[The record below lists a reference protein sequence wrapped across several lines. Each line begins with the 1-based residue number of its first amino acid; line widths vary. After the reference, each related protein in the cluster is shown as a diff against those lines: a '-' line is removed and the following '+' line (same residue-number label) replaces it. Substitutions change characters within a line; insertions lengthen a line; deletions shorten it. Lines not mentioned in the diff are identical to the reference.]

1 MMEKILIVDDEE
13 GMRLAMS
20 EALRRSGYSVETCV
34 DGIAALAKLKSDKY
48 AMVITDMKMPR
59 VSGMDVLRE
68 TKKASP
74 DTRVILVTAYGTVDC
89 AVEAMK
95 EGANDFL
102 LKPFSFESL
111 IEIVKGGLAAPSA
124 EAAGAKPP
132 SVSSPKNPKTEV
144 KEIVTKDKIFL
155 RLLNMAVEIADSDS
169 SVLIYGESG
178 TGKELI
184 AQLIHENSNRKN
196 KPFVAV
202 NCAAIPD
209 NLLESE
215 LFGHEK
221 GSFTG
226 AAFRKYGKFEL
237 AQGGTILLDEIGE
250 MSMTLQAKLLRVLQ
264 EYEIDR
270 VGGKEPVPID
280 VRVIST
286 TNVDIRQAITE
297 SKFREDLYYR
307 LNVIPIRVPPLRDRN
322 GDVQVLTDYFIKK
335 LSDKNKKNI
344 KGISRE
350 AMDILLKR
358 KWYGNVRELINMI
371 ERAVL
376 LCSEDKIQKENFI
389 LDEIIEKTPAAID
402 DFPAGSQ
409 TIEEMEK
416 RLIKKTLHDKGG
428 NRTHAAKALG
438 ISIRTL
444 RNKLNEYKE
453 RDVSSKAV

>member
-1 MMEKILIVDDEE
+1 MEKILIVDDEE

-20 EALRRSGYSVETCV
+20 EALKRAGYITETSV
-34 DGIAALAKLKSDKY
+34 DGISALSKLESEKY
-48 AMVITDMKMPR
+48 SMVITDMKMPK
-59 VSGMDVLRE
+59 VTGMDLLRE
-68 TKKASP
+68 IKKISP
-74 DTRVILVTAYGTVDC
+74 DTKVILVTAYGTVDC

-95 EGANDFL
+95 EGASDFL

-111 IEIVKGGLAAPSA
+111 LQIVKGGFASSGKPSA
-124 EAAGAKPP
+124 LLR
-132 SVSSPKNPKTEV
+132 SPTTQTKKNVGDEV

-155 RLLNMAVEIADSDS
+155 RILNMAVEIAKSDS
-169 SVLIYGESG
+169 TVLVYGESG

-184 AQLIHENSNRKN
+184 AQLIHENSNRKS

-237 AQGGTILLDEIGE
+237 AQGGTMLLDEIGE

-264 EYEIDR
+264 EYEVDR

-286 TNVDIRQAITE
+286 TNVDIKQAVSE
-297 SKFREDLYYR
+297 KKFREDLYYR
-307 LNVIPIRVPPLRDRN
+307 LNVIPIRVPPLRDRK
-322 GDVQVLTDYFIKK
+322 GDVEVLTEHFIKK
-335 LSDKNKKNI
+335 MSSKNNKNI
-344 KGISRE
+344 KGITKE
-350 AMDILLKR
+350 AQDILINR
-358 KWYGNVRELINMI
+358 KWYGNVRELQNMI

-376 LCSEDKIQKENFI
+376 LCRKDNIRKEDFI
-389 LDEIIEKTPAAID
+389 LEEIVEKSMSDNYEVNLSPITIDEMEKKLIEKTLD
-402 DFPAGSQ
+402 
-409 TIEEMEK
+409 E
-416 RLIKKTLHDKGG
+416 KGG
-428 NRTHAAKALG
+428 NRTHAAKSLG

-444 RNKLNEYKE
+444 RNKLNEYKDRE
-453 RDVSSKAV
+453 VTCNAV

>member
-1 MMEKILIVDDEE
+1 MEKILIVDDEE

-20 EALRRSGYSVETCV
+20 EALKRAGYITETSV
-34 DGIAALAKLKSDKY
+34 DGISALSKLESEKY
-48 AMVITDMKMPR
+48 SMVITDMKMPK
-59 VSGMDVLRE
+59 VTGMDLLRE
-68 TKKASP
+68 IKKISP
-74 DTRVILVTAYGTVDC
+74 DTKVILVTAYGTVDC

-95 EGANDFL
+95 EGASDFL

-111 IEIVKGGLAAPSA
+111 LQIVKGGFASSGKASA
-124 EAAGAKPP
+124 LLR
-132 SVSSPKNPKTEV
+132 SPTTQTKKNVGDEV

-155 RLLNMAVEIADSDS
+155 RILNMAVEIAKSDS
-169 SVLIYGESG
+169 TVLVYGESG

-184 AQLIHENSNRKN
+184 AQLIHENSNRKS

-237 AQGGTILLDEIGE
+237 AQGGTLLLDEIGE

-264 EYEIDR
+264 EYEVDR

-286 TNVDIRQAITE
+286 TNVDIKQAISE
-297 SKFREDLYYR
+297 KKFREDLYYR
-307 LNVIPIRVPPLRDRN
+307 LNVIPIRVPPLRDRK
-322 GDVQVLTDYFIKK
+322 GDVEVLTEHFIKK
-335 LSDKNKKNI
+335 MSSKNNKNI
-344 KGISRE
+344 KGITKE
-350 AMDILLKR
+350 ALDILINR
-358 KWYGNVRELINMI
+358 KWYGNVRELQNMI

-376 LCSEDKIQKENFI
+376 LCRKDNIRKEDFI
-389 LDEIIEKTPAAID
+389 LEEIVEKSMSDNSEVNLSPITIDEMEKKLIEKT
-402 DFPAGSQ
+402 
-409 TIEEMEK
+409 
-416 RLIKKTLHDKGG
+416 LNDKGG
-428 NRTHAAKALG
+428 NRTHAAKSLG

-444 RNKLNEYKE
+444 RNKLNEYKDRE
-453 RDVSSKAV
+453 VSCNAV

>member
-1 MMEKILIVDDEE
+1 MEKILIVDDEE

-20 EALRRSGYSVETCV
+20 EALKRAGYITETSV
-34 DGIAALAKLKSDKY
+34 DGISALSKLESEKY
-48 AMVITDMKMPR
+48 SMVITDMKMPK
-59 VSGMDVLRE
+59 VTGMDLLRE
-68 TKKASP
+68 IKKISP
-74 DTRVILVTAYGTVDC
+74 DTKVILVTAYGTVDC

-95 EGANDFL
+95 EGASDFL

-111 IEIVKGGLAAPSA
+111 LQIVKGGFASSGKPSA
-124 EAAGAKPP
+124 LLR
-132 SVSSPKNPKTEV
+132 SPTTQTKKNVGDEV

-155 RLLNMAVEIADSDS
+155 RILNMAVEIAKSDS
-169 SVLIYGESG
+169 TVLVYGESG

-184 AQLIHENSNRKN
+184 AQLIHENSNRKS

-237 AQGGTILLDEIGE
+237 AQGGTLLLDEIGE

-264 EYEIDR
+264 EYEVDR

-286 TNVDIRQAITE
+286 TNVDIKQAVSE
-297 SKFREDLYYR
+297 KKFREDLYYR
-307 LNVIPIRVPPLRDRN
+307 LNVIPIRVPPLRDRK
-322 GDVQVLTDYFIKK
+322 GDVEVLTEHFIKK
-335 LSDKNKKNI
+335 MSSKNNKNI
-344 KGISRE
+344 KGITKE
-350 AMDILLKR
+350 ALDILINR
-358 KWYGNVRELINMI
+358 KWYGNVRELQNMI

-376 LCSEDKIQKENFI
+376 LCRKDNIRKEDFI
-389 LDEIIEKTPAAID
+389 LEEIVEKSMSDNFEVNLSPITIDEMEKKLIEKTLD
-402 DFPAGSQ
+402 
-409 TIEEMEK
+409 
-416 RLIKKTLHDKGG
+416 DKGG
-428 NRTHAAKALG
+428 NRTHAAKSLG

-444 RNKLNEYKE
+444 RNKLNEYKDRE
-453 RDVSSKAV
+453 VSCNAV

>member
-1 MMEKILIVDDEE
+1 MEKILIVDDEE

-20 EALRRSGYSVETCV
+20 EALNRAGYSTETCV
-34 DGIAALAKLKSDKY
+34 DGISALSKLKSARY
-48 AMVITDMKMPR
+48 SMVITDMKMPK
-59 VSGMDVLRE
+59 VSGMDVLKE
-68 TKKASP
+68 VKKLSP
-74 DTRVILVTAYGTVDC
+74 DTKVILVTAYGTVDC

-111 IEIVKGGLAAPSA
+111 LEIVKGGFASPGNVNIPVKSSAANVTRNK
-124 EAAGAKPP
+124 E
-132 SVSSPKNPKTEV
+132 VEV

-155 RLLNMAVEIADSDS
+155 RILNMAVEIAKSDS
-169 SVLIYGESG
+169 TVLVYGESG

-184 AQLIHENSNRKN
+184 AQLIHENSTRKG

-286 TNVDIRQAITE
+286 TNVDIKQAVSE
-297 SKFREDLYYR
+297 KKFREDLYYR
-307 LNVIPIRVPPLRDRN
+307 LNVIPIRVPPLRDRK
-322 GDVQVLTDYFIKK
+322 GDVEVLTEHFISKMAAK
-335 LSDKNKKNI
+335 SNKNVR
-344 KGISRE
+344 GISKE
-350 AMDILLKR
+350 AMDILLER
-358 KWYGNVRELINMI
+358 MWYGNVRELQNMI

-376 LCSEDKIQKENFI
+376 LCADEKIRKENFI
-389 LDEIIEKTPAAID
+389 LEEIVEKNLTDNDNYSFSTVTIDEMEKKLIEKTLN
-402 DFPAGSQ
+402 
-409 TIEEMEK
+409 E
-416 RLIKKTLHDKGG
+416 KGG
-428 NRTHAAKALG
+428 NRTHAAKSLG

-444 RNKLNEYKE
+444 RNKLNEYKDRE
-453 RDVSSKAV
+453 VSCSAV

>member
-1 MMEKILIVDDEE
+1 MEKILIVDDEE

-20 EALRRSGYSVETCV
+20 EALKRAGYITETSV
-34 DGIAALAKLKSDKY
+34 DGISALSKLESEKY
-48 AMVITDMKMPR
+48 SMVITDMKMPK
-59 VSGMDVLRE
+59 VSGMDLLRE
-68 TKKASP
+68 IKKISP
-74 DTRVILVTAYGTVDC
+74 DTKVILVTAYGTVDC

-95 EGANDFL
+95 EGASDFL

-111 IEIVKGGLAAPSA
+111 LEIVKGGFASSGKPSA
-124 EAAGAKPP
+124 LLR
-132 SVSSPKNPKTEV
+132 SPTMQTNKNFGDEV

-155 RLLNMAVEIADSDS
+155 RILNMAVEIAKSDS
-169 SVLIYGESG
+169 TVLVYGESG

-184 AQLIHENSNRKN
+184 AQLIHENSNRKS

-264 EYEIDR
+264 EYEVDR

-286 TNVDIRQAITE
+286 TNVDIKQAISE
-297 SKFREDLYYR
+297 KKFREDLFYR
-307 LNVIPIRVPPLRDRN
+307 LNVIPIRVPPLRDRK
-322 GDVQVLTDYFIKK
+322 GDVEVLTEHFIKK
-335 LSDKNKKNI
+335 MSSKINKNI
-344 KGISRE
+344 KGITKE
-350 AMDILLKR
+350 ALDILLNR
-358 KWYGNVRELINMI
+358 KWYGNVRELQNMI

-376 LCSEDKIQKENFI
+376 LCRKGNIRKEDFI
-389 LDEIIEKTPAAID
+389 LEEIVEKSMSDNSEVNLSSITIDEMEKKLIEKT
-402 DFPAGSQ
+402 
-409 TIEEMEK
+409 
-416 RLIKKTLHDKGG
+416 LNDKGG
-428 NRTHAAKALG
+428 NRTHAAKSLG

-444 RNKLNEYKE
+444 RNKLNEYKDRE
-453 RDVSSKAV
+453 VSCNAV

>member
-1 MMEKILIVDDEE
+1 MEKILIVDDEE

-20 EALRRSGYSVETCV
+20 EALKRAGYITETSV
-34 DGIAALAKLKSDKY
+34 DGISALSKLESEKY
-48 AMVITDMKMPR
+48 SMVITDMKMPK
-59 VSGMDVLRE
+59 VTGMDLLKE
-68 TKKASP
+68 IKKISP
-74 DTRVILVTAYGTVDC
+74 DTKVILVTAYGTVDC

-95 EGANDFL
+95 EGASDFL

-111 IEIVKGGLAAPSA
+111 LQIVKGGFASSGKPSA
-124 EAAGAKPP
+124 LFK
-132 SVSSPKNPKTEV
+132 SPTPQMNKNSTVEV

-155 RLLNMAVEIADSDS
+155 RILNMAVEIAKSDS
-169 SVLIYGESG
+169 TILVYGESG

-184 AQLIHENSNRKN
+184 AQLIHENSNRKS

-226 AAFRKYGKFEL
+226 AAFRKHGKFEL

-264 EYEIDR
+264 EFEIDR

-286 TNVDIRQAITE
+286 TNVDIKQAVSE
-297 SKFREDLYYR
+297 KKFREDLYSR
-307 LNVIPIRVPPLRDRN
+307 LHVIPIRVPPLRDRK
-322 GDVQVLTDYFIKK
+322 GDVEVLTEHFIKK
-335 LSDKNKKNI
+335 MSVKNNKNI
-344 KGISRE
+344 KGITKE
-350 AMDILLKR
+350 AMDILLNR
-358 KWYGNVRELINMI
+358 KWYGNVRELQNMM

-376 LCSEDKIQKENFI
+376 LSGQDKIRKEDFI
-389 LDEIIEKTPAAID
+389 LEEIVEKRLSDNSEVNLSAETIDEMEKKLIEKT
-402 DFPAGSQ
+402 
-409 TIEEMEK
+409 
-416 RLIKKTLHDKGG
+416 LNDKGG
-428 NRTHAAKALG
+428 NRTHAARSLG

-444 RNKLNEYKE
+444 RNKLNEYKD
-453 RDVSSKAV
+453 RAVSCSAI

>member
-1 MMEKILIVDDEE
+1 MEKILIVDDEE

-20 EALRRSGYSVETCV
+20 EALKRAGYTTETCV
-34 DGIAALAKLKSDKY
+34 DGISALSRLESEKY
-48 AMVITDMKMPR
+48 LMVITDMKMPK
-59 VSGMDVLRE
+59 VTGMDLLKE
-68 TKKASP
+68 IKKISP
-74 DTRVILVTAYGTVDC
+74 DTKVILVTAYGTVDC

-95 EGANDFL
+95 EGASDFL

-111 IEIVKGGLAAPSA
+111 IQIVKGGFASSGKPSA
-124 EAAGAKPP
+124 LFKSPTPQMNKNAGH
-132 SVSSPKNPKTEV
+132 EV

-155 RLLNMAVEIADSDS
+155 RILNMAVEIAKSDS
-169 SVLIYGESG
+169 TILVYGESG

-184 AQLIHENSNRKN
+184 AQLIHENSNRKS

-226 AAFRKYGKFEL
+226 AAFRKHGKFEL

-250 MSMTLQAKLLRVLQ
+250 MTMTLQAKLLRVLQ
-264 EYEIDR
+264 EFEIDR

-286 TNVDIRQAITE
+286 TNVDIKQAVSE
-297 SKFREDLYYR
+297 KKFREDLYYR
-307 LNVIPIRVPPLRDRN
+307 LNVIPIRVPPLRDRK
-322 GDVQVLTDYFIKK
+322 GDVEVLTEHFIKK
-335 LSDKNKKNI
+335 MSVKNNKNI
-344 KGISRE
+344 KGITKE
-350 AMDILLKR
+350 AMDILLNR
-358 KWYGNVRELINMI
+358 KWYGNVRELQNMM

-376 LCSEDKIQKENFI
+376 LSGQDKIRKEDFI
-389 LDEIIEKTPAAID
+389 LEEIVEKRLSDNSEVNLSAETID
-402 DFPAGSQ
+402 
-409 TIEEMEK
+409 EMEK
-416 RLIKKTLHDKGG
+416 KLIERTLNDKGG
-428 NRTHAAKALG
+428 NRTHAAKSLG

-444 RNKLNEYKE
+444 RNKLNEYKD
-453 RDVSSKAV
+453 RAVSCSAI

>member
-1 MMEKILIVDDEE
+1 MEKILIVDDEE

-20 EALRRSGYSVETCV
+20 EALKRAGYITETSV
-34 DGIAALAKLKSDKY
+34 DGISALSKLESEKY
-48 AMVITDMKMPR
+48 SMVITDMKMPK
-59 VSGMDVLRE
+59 VTGMDLLRE
-68 TKKASP
+68 IKKISP
-74 DTRVILVTAYGTVDC
+74 DTKVILVTAYGTVDC

-95 EGANDFL
+95 EGASDFL

-111 IEIVKGGLAAPSA
+111 LQIVKGGFASSGKPSA
-124 EAAGAKPP
+124 LLR
-132 SVSSPKNPKTEV
+132 SPTMQTKKNVGDEV

-155 RLLNMAVEIADSDS
+155 RILNMAVEIAKSDS
-169 SVLIYGESG
+169 TVLVYGESG

-184 AQLIHENSNRKN
+184 AQLIHENSNRKS

-237 AQGGTILLDEIGE
+237 AQGGTMLLDEIGE

-264 EYEIDR
+264 EYEVDR

-286 TNVDIRQAITE
+286 TNVDIKQAISE
-297 SKFREDLYYR
+297 KKFREDLYYR
-307 LNVIPIRVPPLRDRN
+307 LNVIPIRVPPLRDRK
-322 GDVQVLTDYFIKK
+322 GDVEVLTEHFIKK
-335 LSDKNKKNI
+335 MSSKNNKNI
-344 KGISRE
+344 KGITKE
-350 AMDILLKR
+350 ALDILINR
-358 KWYGNVRELINMI
+358 KWYGNVRELQNMI

-376 LCSEDKIQKENFI
+376 LCRKDNIRKEDFI
-389 LDEIIEKTPAAID
+389 LEEIVEKSMSDNFEVNLSPITIDEMEKKLIEKTLD
-402 DFPAGSQ
+402 
-409 TIEEMEK
+409 
-416 RLIKKTLHDKGG
+416 DKGG
-428 NRTHAAKALG
+428 NRTHAAKSLG

-444 RNKLNEYKE
+444 RNKLNEYKDRE
-453 RDVSSKAV
+453 VTCNAV

>member
-1 MMEKILIVDDEE
+1 MEKILIVDDEE

-20 EALRRSGYSVETCV
+20 EALKRAGYITETSV
-34 DGIAALAKLKSDKY
+34 DGISALSKLESEKY
-48 AMVITDMKMPR
+48 SMVITDMKMPK
-59 VSGMDVLRE
+59 VTGMDLLRE
-68 TKKASP
+68 IKKISP
-74 DTRVILVTAYGTVDC
+74 DTKVILVTAYGTVDC

-95 EGANDFL
+95 EGASDFL

-111 IEIVKGGLAAPSA
+111 LQIVKGGFASSGKPSA
-124 EAAGAKPP
+124 LLR
-132 SVSSPKNPKTEV
+132 SSTMQTNKNIGDEV

-155 RLLNMAVEIADSDS
+155 RILNMAVEIAKSDS
-169 SVLIYGESG
+169 TVLVYGESG

-184 AQLIHENSNRKN
+184 AQLIHENSNRKS
-196 KPFVAV
+196 KPFVAI

-237 AQGGTILLDEIGE
+237 AQGGTLLLDEIGE

-264 EYEIDR
+264 EFEVDR

-286 TNVDIRQAITE
+286 TNVDIKQAI
-297 SKFREDLYYR
+297 SDKKFREDLYYR
-307 LNVIPIRVPPLRDRN
+307 LNVIPIRVPPLRDRK
-322 GDVQVLTDYFIKK
+322 GDVEVLTEHFIKK
-335 LSDKNKKNI
+335 MSSKNNKNI
-344 KGISRE
+344 KGITKE
-350 AMDILLKR
+350 ALDILINR
-358 KWYGNVRELINMI
+358 KWYGNVRELQNMI

-376 LCSEDKIQKENFI
+376 LCRKDNIRKEDFI
-389 LDEIIEKTPAAID
+389 LEEIVEKSMSDNSEVNLSPITIDEMEKKLIEKT
-402 DFPAGSQ
+402 
-409 TIEEMEK
+409 
-416 RLIKKTLHDKGG
+416 LNDKGG
-428 NRTHAAKALG
+428 NRTHAAKSLG

-444 RNKLNEYKE
+444 RNKLNEYKDRE
-453 RDVSSKAV
+453 VSCNAV

>member
-1 MMEKILIVDDEE
+1 MEKILIVDDEE

-20 EALRRSGYSVETCV
+20 EALKRAGYITETSV
-34 DGIAALAKLKSDKY
+34 DGISALSKLESEKY
-48 AMVITDMKMPR
+48 SMVITDMKMPK
-59 VSGMDVLRE
+59 VTGMDLLRE
-68 TKKASP
+68 IKKISP
-74 DTRVILVTAYGTVDC
+74 DTKVILVTAYGTVDC

-95 EGANDFL
+95 EGASDFL

-111 IEIVKGGLAAPSA
+111 LQIVKGGFSSSGNPSA
-124 EAAGAKPP
+124 LLR
-132 SVSSPKNPKTEV
+132 SPTTQTKKNVGDEV

-155 RLLNMAVEIADSDS
+155 RILNMAVEIAKSDS
-169 SVLIYGESG
+169 TVLVYGESG

-184 AQLIHENSNRKN
+184 AQLIHENSNRKS

-237 AQGGTILLDEIGE
+237 AQGGTMLLDEIGE

-264 EYEIDR
+264 EYEVDR

-286 TNVDIRQAITE
+286 TNVDIKKAVSE
-297 SKFREDLYYR
+297 KKFREDLFYR
-307 LNVIPIRVPPLRDRN
+307 LNVIPIRVPPLRDRK
-322 GDVQVLTDYFIKK
+322 GDVEVLTEHFIKK
-335 LSDKNKKNI
+335 MSSKNNKNI
-344 KGISRE
+344 KGITKE
-350 AMDILLKR
+350 ALDILINR
-358 KWYGNVRELINMI
+358 KWYGNVRELQNMI

-376 LCSEDKIQKENFI
+376 LCRKDNIRKEDFI
-389 LDEIIEKTPAAID
+389 LEEIVEKSMSDNFEVNLSPITIDEMEKKLIEKTLD
-402 DFPAGSQ
+402 
-409 TIEEMEK
+409 
-416 RLIKKTLHDKGG
+416 DKGG
-428 NRTHAAKALG
+428 NRTHAAKSLG

-444 RNKLNEYKE
+444 RNKLNEYKDRE
-453 RDVSSKAV
+453 VTCNAV

>member
-1 MMEKILIVDDEE
+1 MEKILIVDDEE

-20 EALRRSGYSVETCV
+20 EALKRAGYITETSV
-34 DGIAALAKLKSDKY
+34 DGISALAKLESEKY
-48 AMVITDMKMPR
+48 SMVITDMKMPK
-59 VSGMDVLRE
+59 VTGMDLLRE
-68 TKKASP
+68 IKKISP
-74 DTRVILVTAYGTVDC
+74 DTKVILVTAYGTVDC

-95 EGANDFL
+95 EGASDFL

-111 IEIVKGGLAAPSA
+111 LQIVKGGFASSGKPSA
-124 EAAGAKPP
+124 HLR
-132 SVSSPKNPKTEV
+132 SPTMQTNKNIGDEV

-155 RLLNMAVEIADSDS
+155 RILNMAVEIAKSDS
-169 SVLIYGESG
+169 TVLVYGESG

-184 AQLIHENSNRKN
+184 AQLIHENSNRKS
-196 KPFVAV
+196 KPFVAI

-237 AQGGTILLDEIGE
+237 AQGGTLLLDEIGE

-264 EYEIDR
+264 EFEVDR

-286 TNVDIRQAITE
+286 TNVDIKQAISE
-297 SKFREDLYYR
+297 KKFREDLYYR
-307 LNVIPIRVPPLRDRN
+307 LNVIPIRVPPLRDRK
-322 GDVQVLTDYFIKK
+322 GDVEVLTEHFIKK
-335 LSDKNKKNI
+335 MSSKNNKNI
-344 KGISRE
+344 KGITKE
-350 AMDILLKR
+350 ALDILINR
-358 KWYGNVRELINMI
+358 KWYGNVRELQNMI

-376 LCSEDKIQKENFI
+376 LCRKDNIRKEDFI
-389 LDEIIEKTPAAID
+389 LEEIVEKSMSDNSEVNLSPITIDEMEKKLIEKT
-402 DFPAGSQ
+402 
-409 TIEEMEK
+409 
-416 RLIKKTLHDKGG
+416 LNDKGG
-428 NRTHAAKALG
+428 NRTHAAKSLG

-444 RNKLNEYKE
+444 RNKLNEYKDRE
-453 RDVSSKAV
+453 VSFNAV